1 MKKSRLITMII
12 SLLAAIALWIYVVTI
27 VNPDGDTTLTNVPVT
42 FSGQEA
48 LLADQNLIITKGADA
63 TVTVNFS
70 GKNSDL
76 KKLEQGQ
83 DEVAAV
89 IDVSK
94 IRTAKDYNM
103 SYTVTLPSSVQDSV
117 ISISNRTPSTISFT
131 VENYVT
137 KTVEVKADVSAVEV
151 ADGYMLDSTTF
162 DYDTVTV
169 SGPESIVSRITS
181 AQVIMSRTDLDKT
194 VTETMDYNLV
204 DENGDTVD
212 KTGLKLDV
220 DKIETTLN
228 VVKYKE
234 IPLDVSFIDG
244 GGATASDVSYEISP
258 ATVTL
263 SGDSTVLDGVN
274 KIVLGNIDLSDADN
288 NQVYSYQI
296 IIPNGAKNV
305 SGEAEATVTIKV
317 KNKETSVIRAT
328 NITFIN
334 VPDGFTATN
343 MTQFVQTKVRA
354 STGDIRQITSSSL
367 RVVADMAD
375 YTQAGTYTVPVT
387 IYIDGYPDAGVI
399 GDYTIVVSLAKTDES

>member
-12 SLLAAIALWIYVVTI
+12 SLLAAIALWIYVVTV
-27 VNPDGDTTLTNVPVT
+27 VNPDGNTTLTNVPVT

-48 LLADQNLIITKGADA
+48 LQADQNLIITKGADA
-63 TVTVNFS
+63 TVTVDFS

-83 DEVAAV
+83 DEVTAV
-89 IDVSK
+89 VDVSK

-103 SYTVTLPSSVQDSV
+103 TYTVKLPSSVQDSV
-117 ISISNRTPSTISFT
+117 ISISDRTPSTISFT
-131 VENYVT
+131 VENYVS
-137 KTVEVKADVSAVEV
+137 KTVEVKADVTAVEV

-162 DYDTVTV
+162 DYDTVNV
-169 SGPESIVSRITS
+169 AGPESIVSRITN
-181 AQVIMSRTDLDKT
+181 AQIVMSRTDLDKT

-204 DENGDTVD
+204 DENGDTID
-212 KTGLKLDV
+212 KTGLTLDV
-220 DKIETTLN
+220 EKIETTLN

-234 IPLDVSFIDG
+234 IPLDVAFIDG
-244 GGATASDVSYEISP
+244 GGATSSDVSYEISP

-317 KNKETSVIRAT
+317 KNKETAVIRAT

-334 VPDGFTATN
+334 VPDGFEAAN
-343 MTQFVQTKVRA
+343 MTQLVQTKVRA
-354 STGDIRQITSSSL
+354 STSDIRQITSSSL

-399 GDYTIVVSLAKTDES
+399 GDYTIVASLAKSAE

>member
-12 SLLAAIALWIYVVTI
+12 SLLAAIALWIYVVTV
-27 VNPDGDTTLTNVPVT
+27 VNPDGNTTLTNVPVT

-48 LLADQNLIITKGADA
+48 LQADQNLIITKGADA
-63 TVTVNFS
+63 TVTVDFS

-83 DEVAAV
+83 DEVTAV
-89 IDVSK
+89 VDVSK

-103 SYTVTLPSSVQDSV
+103 TYTVKLPSSVQDSV
-117 ISISNRTPSTISFT
+117 ISISDRTPSTISFT
-131 VENYVT
+131 VENYVS
-137 KTVEVKADVSAVEV
+137 KTVEVKADVTAVEV

-162 DYDTVTV
+162 DYDTVNV
-169 SGPESIVSRITS
+169 AGPESIVSRITN
-181 AQVIMSRTDLDKT
+181 AQIVMSRTDLDKT

-204 DENGDTVD
+204 DENGDTID
-212 KTGLKLDV
+212 KTGLTLDV
-220 DKIETTLN
+220 EKIETTLN
-228 VVKYKE
+228 VVKCKE
-234 IPLDVSFIDG
+234 IPLDVAFIDG
-244 GGATASDVSYEISP
+244 GGATSSDVSYEISP

-317 KNKETSVIRAT
+317 KNKETAVIRAT

-334 VPDGFTATN
+334 VPDGFEAAN
-343 MTQFVQTKVRA
+343 MTQLVQTKVRA
-354 STGDIRQITSSSL
+354 STSDIRQITSSSL

-399 GDYTIVVSLAKTDES
+399 GDYTIVASLAKSAE

>member
-12 SLLAAIALWIYVVTI
+12 SLLAAIALWIYVVTV
-27 VNPDGDTTLTNVPVT
+27 VNPDGNTTLTNVPVT

-48 LLADQNLIITKGADA
+48 LQADQNLIITKGADA
-63 TVTVNFS
+63 TVTVDFS

-83 DEVAAV
+83 DEVTAV
-89 IDVSK
+89 VDVSE

-103 SYTVTLPSSVQDSV
+103 TYTVKLPSSVQDSV
-117 ISISNRTPSTISFT
+117 ISISDRTPSTISFT
-131 VENYVT
+131 VENYVS
-137 KTVEVKADVSAVEV
+137 KTVEVKADVTAVEV

-162 DYDTVTV
+162 DYDTVNV
-169 SGPESIVSRITS
+169 AGPESIVSRITN
-181 AQVIMSRTDLDKT
+181 AQIVMSRTDLDKT

-204 DENGDTVD
+204 DENGDTID
-212 KTGLKLDV
+212 KTGLTLDV
-220 DKIETTLN
+220 EKIETTLN

-234 IPLDVSFIDG
+234 IPLDVAFIDG
-244 GGATASDVSYEISP
+244 GGATSSDVSYEISP

-317 KNKETSVIRAT
+317 KNKETAVIRAT

-334 VPDGFTATN
+334 VPDGFEAAN
-343 MTQFVQTKVRA
+343 MTQLVQTKVRA
-354 STGDIRQITSSSL
+354 STSDIRQITSSSL

-399 GDYTIVVSLAKTDES
+399 GDYTIVASLAKSAE

>member
-12 SLLAAIALWIYVVTI
+12 SLLAAIALWIYVVTV
-27 VNPDGDTTLTNVPVT
+27 VNPDGNTTLTNVPVT

-48 LLADQNLIITKGADA
+48 LQADQNLIITKGADA
-63 TVTVNFS
+63 TVTVDFS

-83 DEVAAV
+83 DEVTAV
-89 IDVSK
+89 VDVSK

-103 SYTVTLPSSVQDSV
+103 TYTVKLPSSVQDSV
-117 ISISNRTPSTISFT
+117 ISISDRTPSTISFT
-131 VENYVT
+131 VENYVS
-137 KTVEVKADVSAVEV
+137 KTVEVKADVTAVEV

-162 DYDTVTV
+162 DYDTVNV
-169 SGPESIVSRITS
+169 AGPESIVSRITN
-181 AQVIMSRTDLDKT
+181 AQIVMSRTDLDKT

-204 DENGDTVD
+204 DENGDTID
-212 KTGLKLDV
+212 KTGLTLDV
-220 DKIETTLN
+220 EKIETTLN

-234 IPLDVSFIDG
+234 IPLDVAFIDG
-244 GGATASDVSYEISP
+244 GGATSSDVSYEISP

-317 KNKETSVIRAT
+317 KNKETAVIRAT
-328 NITFIN
+328 NTTFIN
-334 VPDGFTATN
+334 VPDGFEAAN
-343 MTQFVQTKVRA
+343 MTQLVQTKVRA
-354 STGDIRQITSSSL
+354 STSDIRQITSSSL

-399 GDYTIVVSLAKTDES
+399 GDYTIVASLAKSAE

>member
-12 SLLAAIALWIYVVTI
+12 SLLAAIALWIYVVTV
-27 VNPDGDTTLTNVPVT
+27 VNPDGNTTLTNVPVT

-48 LLADQNLIITKGADA
+48 LQADQNLIITKGADA
-63 TVTVNFS
+63 TVTVDFS

-83 DEVAAV
+83 DEVTAV
-89 IDVSK
+89 VDVSK

-103 SYTVTLPSSVQDSV
+103 TYTVKLPSSVQDSV
-117 ISISNRTPSTISFT
+117 ISISDRTPSTISFT
-131 VENYVT
+131 VENYVS
-137 KTVEVKADVSAVEV
+137 KTVEVKADVTAVEV

-162 DYDTVTV
+162 DYDTVNV
-169 SGPESIVSRITS
+169 AGPESIVSRITN
-181 AQVIMSRTDLDKT
+181 AQIVMSRTDLDKT

-204 DENGDTVD
+204 DENGDTID
-212 KTGLKLDV
+212 KTGLTLDV
-220 DKIETTLN
+220 EKIETTLN

-234 IPLDVSFIDG
+234 IPLDVAFIDG
-244 GGATASDVSYEISP
+244 GGATSSDVSYEISP

-263 SGDSTVLDGVN
+263 SDDSTVLDGVN

-317 KNKETSVIRAT
+317 KNKETAVIRAT

-334 VPDGFTATN
+334 VPDGFEAAN
-343 MTQFVQTKVRA
+343 MTQLVQTKVRA
-354 STGDIRQITSSSL
+354 STSDIRQITSSSL

-399 GDYTIVVSLAKTDES
+399 GDYTIVASLAKSAE

>member
-343 MTQFVQTKVRA
+343 MTQLVQTKVRA

>member
-1 MKKSRLITMII
+1 MII
-12 SLLAAIALWIYVVTI
+12 SLLAAIALWIYVVTV
-27 VNPDGDTTLTNVPVT
+27 VNPDGNTTLTNVPVT

-48 LLADQNLIITKGADA
+48 LQADQNLIITKGADA
-63 TVTVNFS
+63 TVTVDFS

-83 DEVAAV
+83 DEVTAV
-89 IDVSK
+89 VDVSK

-103 SYTVTLPSSVQDSV
+103 TYTVKLPSSVQDSV
-117 ISISNRTPSTISFT
+117 ISISDRTPSTISFT
-131 VENYVT
+131 VENYVS
-137 KTVEVKADVSAVEV
+137 KTVEVKADVTAVEV

-162 DYDTVTV
+162 DYDTVNV
-169 SGPESIVSRITS
+169 AGPESIVSRITN
-181 AQVIMSRTDLDKT
+181 AQIVMSRTDLDKT

-204 DENGDTVD
+204 DENGDTID
-212 KTGLKLDV
+212 KTGLTLDV
-220 DKIETTLN
+220 EKIETTLN

-234 IPLDVSFIDG
+234 IPLDVAFIDG
-244 GGATASDVSYEISP
+244 GGATSSDVSYEISP

-317 KNKETSVIRAT
+317 KNKETAVIRAT

-334 VPDGFTATN
+334 VPDGFEAAN
-343 MTQFVQTKVRA
+343 MTQLVQTKVRA
-354 STGDIRQITSSSL
+354 STSDIRQITSSSL

-399 GDYTIVVSLAKTDES
+399 GDYTIVASLAKSAE

>member
-1 MKKSRLITMII
+1 MII
-12 SLLAAIALWIYVVTI
+12 SLLAAIALWIYVVTV
-27 VNPDGDTTLTNVPVT
+27 VNPDGNTTLTNVPVT

-48 LLADQNLIITKGADA
+48 LQADQNLIITKGADA
-63 TVTVNFS
+63 TVTVDFS

-83 DEVAAV
+83 DEVTAV
-89 IDVSK
+89 VDVSK

-103 SYTVTLPSSVQDSV
+103 TYTVKLPSSVQDSV
-117 ISISNRTPSTISFT
+117 ISISDRTPSTISFT
-131 VENYVT
+131 VENYVS
-137 KTVEVKADVSAVEV
+137 KTVEVKADVTAVEV

-162 DYDTVTV
+162 DYDTVNV
-169 SGPESIVSRITS
+169 AGPESIVSRITN
-181 AQVIMSRTDLDKT
+181 AQIVMSRTDLDKT

-204 DENGDTVD
+204 DENGDTID
-212 KTGLKLDV
+212 KTGLTLDV
-220 DKIETTLN
+220 EKIETTLN

-234 IPLDVSFIDG
+234 IPLDVAFIDG
-244 GGATASDVSYEISP
+244 GGATSSDVSYEISP

-263 SGDSTVLDGVN
+263 SDDSTVLDGVN

-317 KNKETSVIRAT
+317 KNKETAVIRAT

-334 VPDGFTATN
+334 VPDGFEAAN
-343 MTQFVQTKVRA
+343 MTQLVQTKVRA
-354 STGDIRQITSSSL
+354 STSDIRQITSSSL

-399 GDYTIVVSLAKTDES
+399 GDYTIVASLAKSAE